1 MSASAYGISAKR
13 ADGVNILARRLLT
26 KADVVTHAAATRL
39 EPIPR
44 VMRLFLLMA
53 VVAQLGDAI
62 TFALGSQMI
71 GIGHESNGLISALYS
86 HAGLS
91 GVLLLK
97 GWAILMT
104 VAVLM
109 VLARRMPRAFMIG
122 AVVALALGLLGLV
135 SNTTTVAAL
144 IG

>member
-1 MSASAYGISAKR
+1 VPPY
-13 ADGVNILARRLLT
+13 RLV
-26 KADVVTHAAATRL
+26 A
-39 EPIPR
+39 PIPYAVR
-44 VMRLFLLMA
+44 TLLLLA

-71 GIGHESNGLISALYS
+71 GIHYESNGIISAIY
-86 HAGLS
+86 HNAGLT

-109 VLARRMPRAFMIG
+109 VLARRMPRAFVIG
-122 AVVALALGLLGLV
+122 AVVAMGFGLLGLV
-135 SNTTTVAAL
+135 SNTSTVAAV

>member
-1 MSASAYGISAKR
+1 MPPY
-13 ADGVNILARRLLT
+13 RLV
-26 KADVVTHAAATRL
+26 A
-39 EPIPR
+39 PIPTAVR
-44 VMRLFLLMA
+44 TLLLLA

-71 GIGHESNGLISALYS
+71 GIGYESNGLVAAIY
-86 HAGLS
+86 HNAGLT

-109 VLARRMPRAFMIG
+109 ILARRMPRAFVIG
-122 AVVALALGLLGLV
+122 AVVAMGFGLLGLV
-135 SNTTTVAAL
+135 SNTSTVAAV

>member
-1 MSASAYGISAKR
+1 MSRVLPTAVALEPA
-13 ADGVNILARRLLT
+13 
-26 KADVVTHAAATRL
+26 VT
-39 EPIPR
+39 PIPR
-44 VMRLFLLMA
+44 PVRLFLLMA

-71 GIGHESNGLISALYS
+71 GIGQESNGLISSIYRY
-86 HAGLS
+86 AGLT

-109 VLARRMPRAFMIG
+109 LLARRMPRAFMIG
-122 AVVALALGLLGLV
+122 AVVAFALGL
-135 SNTTTVAAL
+135 
-144 IG
+144 

>member
-1 MSASAYGISAKR
+1 MSR
-13 ADGVNILARRLLT
+13 AIA
-26 KADVVTHAAATRL
+26 THL

-44 VMRLFLLMA
+44 LVRLILLLT
-53 VVAQLGDAI
+53 VFAQLGDAI

-71 GIGHESNGLISALYS
+71 GIGQESNGLMASLYH
-86 HAGLS
+86 HAGLT

-104 VAVLM
+104 VSVLM
-109 VLARRMPRAFMIG
+109 LLARRMPRAFMVG
-122 AVVALALGLLGLV
+122 ALVALAFGLLGLL

>member
-1 MSASAYGISAKR
+1 MSRVLPAVAG
-13 ADGVNILARRLLT
+13 LQT
-26 KADVVTHAAATRL
+26 TVT
-39 EPIPR
+39 PIPR
-44 VMRLFLLMA
+44 LVRLFLLMA

-71 GIGHESNGLISALYS
+71 GIGQESNGLISSIYS
-86 HAGLS
+86 HAGLT

-104 VAVLM
+104 VAVLT
-109 VLARRMPRAFMIG
+109 VLAPRTPKAFMVG

-135 SNTTTVAAL
+135 SNTTTVATL
-144 IG
+144 LG

>member
-1 MSASAYGISAKR
+1 MIGFASHV
-13 ADGVNILARRLLT
+13 D
-26 KADVVTHAAATRL
+26 
-39 EPIPR
+39 PIPKLVR
-44 VMRLFLLMA
+44 TMLLLA

-71 GIGHESNGLISALYS
+71 GIGQESNGLIASIYK
-86 HAGLS
+86 HAGLN

-97 GWAILMT
+97 GWAILVT
-104 VAVLM
+104 VSVLM
-109 VLARRMPRAFMIG
+109 VLARRLPRAFMIG
-122 AVVALALGLLGLV
+122 AVVALALGLLGLI

>member
-1 MSASAYGISAKR
+1 
-13 ADGVNILARRLLT
+13 
-26 KADVVTHAAATRL
+26 VTHSVAAQL

-44 VMRLFLLMA
+44 IVRILLLMA

-62 TFALGSQMI
+62 TFALGTQMI
-71 GIGHESNGLISALYS
+71 GIGHESNALIASLYG
-86 HAGLS
+86 HAGLT

-104 VAVLM
+104 VSVLM

-122 AVVALALGLLGLV
+122 ATVALALGLLGLV

>member
-1 MSASAYGISAKR
+1 M
-13 ADGVNILARRLLT
+13 
-26 KADVVTHAAATRL
+26 THAVAARL

-44 VMRLFLLMA
+44 VIRLFLLMA

-109 VLARRMPRAFMIG
+109 VLARRMPKAFMIG